1 MYTKVN
7 FNDEYKKTQGIDVT
21 NKKISLLSEKDEVIP
36 YQQYSQIQLR
46 LFDCGGDGGVNNI
59 NIKFVSG
66 MKALIILFDI
76 TSPNSFINVREYIE
90 TTKNFFNQC
99 NDEIINLEDI
109 IITQPESFNDIPIL
123 IIGNKSDLTEERKV
137 NKEQVDDFI
146 LFLNKD
152 GNYSFMNYYEIS
164 VKENSGIDGIFQDI
178 IYFYFNRKIDNT
190 APNKRNIA
198 VEDNNQN
205 KNIDKSE
212 EKEKEENEK
221 LKKPALDKGMF
232 IFHQMINKM
241 KKKVIFEINNLK
253 EENKKAINKYKK
265 LEEKIDLIT
274 NDFNNEK
281 NTLKEKLNLFENKT
295 KKLEQELKTKNNEIE
310 DLKQRLNE
318 LIISNKE
325 ITIKF
330 KINKEN
336 VKDEISINAKGETKI
351 IDVLAMVYQLC
362 PYINKMDIKGFCLEG
377 KENDKIDEM
386 KTVKENKI
394 VDGSIIVII
403 V

>member
-1 MYTKVN
+1 MYTKGN

-90 TTKNFFNQC
+90 TNKNFFNQC

-205 KNIDKSE
+205 KNIDKPE